1 MIHATVFVKKSFVF
15 RGTPRGNFDLDE
27 GRSYVLDF
35 ADALD
40 IVKAGSAEPQ
50 AVEVT
55 GDEAKTPG
63 LAMKKLQ
70 ELHDAAPPA
79 PVVLQDD
86 PFAAA
91 SPVIEAPVSEEE

>member
-27 GRSYVLDF
+27 GRSYILDF
-35 ADALD
+35 DDALD
-40 IVKAGSAEPQ
+40 VVKAGAAEPQ
-50 AVEVT
+50 AVEIT

-63 LAMKKLQ
+63 LAVKKLQ
-70 ELHDAAPPA
+70 ELHDAAPKA

-86 PFAAA
+86 PFAVT